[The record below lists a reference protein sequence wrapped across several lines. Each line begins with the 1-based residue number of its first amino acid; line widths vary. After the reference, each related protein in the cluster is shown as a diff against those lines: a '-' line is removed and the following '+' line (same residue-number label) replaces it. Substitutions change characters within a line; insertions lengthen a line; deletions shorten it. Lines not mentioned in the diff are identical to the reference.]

1 MRALVSRCISSPPR
15 HWQTHRLD
23 CTNGSPSLLHSLER
37 ERGRERESERE
48 GLHSNFYYRSSFFVG
63 ISLFL
68 QSLYWLFLIIFFL
81 LFPSTLIFF
90 SPANAPTTLSPHQGC
105 KNWRS
110 AFQWKPL
117 INTNLHLNC
126 NLILTTY
133 ALSVNWISHLKDKA
147 VLELA
152 LRQHFKAKCSLGKP
166 WSKIL
171 IYIQCQGVYK
181 LNQI

>member
-1 MRALVSRCISSPPR
+1 MVPLLFYTAL
-15 HWQTHRLD
+15 
-23 CTNGSPSLLHSLER
+23 R
-37 ERGRERESERE
+37 ERGREGESERVRE
-48 GLHSNFYYRSSFFVG
+48 RGYTPTSTTALLFLLASHS
-63 ISLFL
+63 FL

-166 WSKIL
+166 WSKLL

>member
-1 MRALVSRCISSPPR
+1 MRVLVSRCISSPSR

-23 CTNGSPSLLHSLER
+23 CAHSFLL
-37 ERGRERESERE
+37 
-48 GLHSNFYYRSSFFVG
+48 
-63 ISLFL
+63 
-68 QSLYWLFLIIFFL
+68 SLYWLSLIIFFL

-152 LRQHFKAKCSLGKP
+152 LRQYFKARCSGSALVSLGPNSSFTFSAKG
-166 WSKIL
+166 SA
-171 IYIQCQGVYK
+171 
-181 LNQI
+181 N